1 MSAAQVAETEA
12 RIDAYSPH
20 CGKQNSVPLVKKNL
34 ELPMIASTPLN
45 SKNSS

>member
-12 RIDAYSPH
+12 RIN